1 MMLRICRK
9 MTDVSVIFLQI
20 QRERDK
26 MIFRGIKEN
35 NGWMTAE
42 YSATW
47 RYGYDFMLDAAQIII
62 DTDFMD
68 KLQRVA
74 TAETAGACDAERI
87 DEVRRCGNV
96 LRDCQSVCQECGVL
110 TVSGVSGIMECPV
123 QFVFY
128 NQTDVVRLF
137 CPFKQYFE
145 DHGERVFDNY
155 MNSIEIKAYCRDT
168 ERRTAGKILGGGR

>member
-74 TAETAGACDAERI
+74 TAETAGACDVERI
-87 DEVRRCGNV
+87 DEVRERSARLSVGMSGVRRADGIRCQRHHGMSG
-96 LRDCQSVCQECGVL
+96 SVC
-110 TVSGVSGIMECPV
+110 
-123 QFVFY
+123 
-128 NQTDVVRLF
+128 
-137 CPFKQYFE
+137 
-145 DHGERVFDNY
+145 
-155 MNSIEIKAYCRDT
+155 
-168 ERRTAGKILGGGR
+168 IL